1 MSGWLTV
8 WEFHAWALLA
18 GCLIDWLIGDP
29 RSLPHPVRLMG
40 RMIAGLERGIR
51 RRLDGRREL
60 LGGVLLVFCMC
71 CAWII
76 LPGAVFWL
84 IGRFGGRPLLF
95 AAEAFFCGQLLAAR
109 DLAKESLAVKER
121 MDADD
126 TEGARQAVSMI
137 VGRDTQVLDRPG
149 IIRAAVE
156 TVAENASDGVTA
168 PFLFMAVFGPVGGA
182 LYKAVNTMD
191 SMVGYTDSRYLC
203 FGRAA
208 ARLDDVLNFVPARL
222 NGLLMVAASWLL
234 PGFDGKNAWRIFRR
248 DRRRH
253 ASPNAAHGE
262 AACAGALHLRLAGD
276 AWYFGELHKKPFL
289 GDDDRPVEAEDI
301 RRACR
306 LMFCTEGILMAVL
319 AGILVW
325 VGI

>member
-18 GCLIDWLIGDP
+18 GCLLDWLIGDP

-60 LGGVLLVFCMC
+60 LGGALLVFCMC

-76 LPGAVFWL
+76 LPGAAFWL
-84 IGRFGGRPLLF
+84 IGRLGGRPLLF

-137 VGRDTQVLDRPG
+137 VGRDTRVLDRPG

-191 SMVGYTDSRYLC
+191 SMVGYTNSRYLY

-208 ARLDDVLNFVPARL
+208 ARLDDVLNFSPAER
-222 NGLLMVAASWLL
+222 
-234 PGFDGKNAWRIFRR
+234 P
-248 DRRRH
+248 
-253 ASPNAAHGE
+253 AHG
-262 AACAGALHLRLAGD
+262 GR
-276 AWYFGELHKKPFL
+276 
-289 GDDDRPVEAEDI
+289 
-301 RRACR
+301 
-306 LMFCTEGILMAVL
+306 VL
-319 AGILVW
+319 ATAWL
-325 VGI
+325 